1 MPTTTTDSNDYGQV
15 EYGGDAVFEDRV
27 LTITG
32 PRTIAANTHVKAG
45 TLVARSVANPAKF
58 IIYVKGG
65 AADGNGIVAGVV
77 TYPVEKASAGAGDVP
92 VRVMV
97 KGTVNRRRL
106 VIDANGDA
114 SAVDGVVLDLMRARG
129 IVTEDVVQANG

>member
-32 PRTIAANTHVKAG
+32 PKVVKAG

-58 IIYVKGG
+58 ILYVKGG
-65 AADGNGIVAGVV
+65 AVDGNGIVAGVL
-77 TYPVEKASAGAGDVP
+77 TYPVEKATAGSGDVP
-92 VRVMV
+92 ARVLV

-114 SAVDGVVLDLMRARG
+114 SQVDGVVLDLMRARQ
-129 IVTEDVVQANG
+129 IVTEDVTQANG